1 MKGKEALAAA
11 HRRLAGACEHIDQLS
26 EQLAEAKRRVRDA
39 EARADKADRLE
50 KLLADKNNDE
60 LLAEALDTIRWWEKV
75 RVEDVDRR
83 RAAWRELGARLL
95 PDLQFRGNT
104 VDRMEF
110 LLRRYPALCAAL
122 SAGEW
127 ADIPVRDTRYQLGRS
142 ARHLSEEE
150 RSRLQRQRGIREASE
165 GDDDTDVAEV
175 WADVLEAK
183 QTGFAPHEIEEL
195 IGFRGK
201 QS

>member
-1 MKGKEALAAA
+1 MRGKEALAAA
-11 HRRLAGACEHIDQLS
+11 NRRLAGAREDIDRLNK
-26 EQLAEAKRRVRDA
+26 ELASAKLRTRQA

-50 KLLADKNNDE
+50 KLLADRNNDD
-60 LLAEALDTIRWWEKV
+60 LLAEALDTIRWWQKV
-75 RVEDVDRR
+75 RDEDVARR
-83 RAAWRELGARLL
+83 RAAWRELGTRLL
-95 PDLQFRGNT
+95 PDFQFKGNT

-150 RSRLQRQRGIREASE
+150 RSRLQRQRGIREVSE
-165 GDDDTDVAEV
+165 GDDDTDVAEM
-175 WADVLEAK
+175 WAGVLEAK
-183 QTGFAPHEIEEL
+183 QTRLASHEIEKM
-195 IGFRGK
+195 IGVGVE